1 MSQVNLLPPEILK
14 SQQYKRLTFVMV
26 IVGAVF
32 VALVFAFYL
41 LQVKHLADVHNDIEA
56 QQQTNA
62 QFQSQIADLQKYAT
76 LQTEAQQK
84 ATLLSAA
91 YAGEMS
97 MSGLLMDLSSV
108 TPSESYL
115 SSLSITSGQS
125 SGSSTDTSGGAL
137 FIGNIQLSGQAIG
150 FPTLSTWLVGLEQVD
165 GWVNPWM
172 PTISAADPTID
183 SFTFSISV
191 DLTPD
196 ALTPRGRGEVSTGG

>member
-14 SQQYKRLTFVMV
+14 SQQYKRLAFVMV
-26 IVGAVF
+26 IVGAVL

-84 ATLLSAA
+84 STLLSAA
-91 YAGEMS
+91 YAGEVS
-97 MSGLLMDLSSV
+97 MSGLLMDLSAV
-108 TPSESYL
+108 TSPESYL
-115 SSLSITSGQS
+115 NSLSIQTGQS
-125 SGSSTDTSGGAL
+125 SGSATTTPSVAA
-137 FIGNIQLSGQAIG
+137 FIGNIQIGGEAIG
-150 FPTLSTWLVGLEQVD
+150 FPALSTWLVRLEQID

-172 PTISAADPTID
+172 PSISSSDPTIN
-183 SFTFSISV
+183 SYAFTISI
-191 DLTPD
+191 DLTSD
-196 ALTPRGRGEVSTGG
+196 ALTPRGRGEVSPGG